1 MQFQRLSIVAAAL
14 FFGGCFLS
22 GCSSDSKSG
31 PDADSASSTTT
42 SSSKDTVIVE
52 GDLTANELDS
62 FRIRRSFQTSAKNF
76 NDAFQKGKF
85 DDFLNYLHPAIIA
98 ANGGRMSFKS
108 RLQEIYKADDTAL
121 YRQTLIG
128 PVSQMIGVRDPK
140 GNLTGWYCT
149 MPVRRWL
156 KGAPDEEFQ
165 LQWLGGQT
173 LNQGKNCYFVDITQ
187 IEKEK
192 IYQIM
197 PDFRYLLENQYR

>member
-1 MQFQRLSIVAAAL
+1 MQFQRLTFVAAAL
-14 FFGGCFLS
+14 FFGGCFLG
-22 GCSSDSKSG
+22 GCNSDSKSSS
-31 PDADSASSTTT
+31 DSDTESTTTASST
-42 SSSKDTVIVE
+42 KDSLIVE
-52 GDLTANELDS
+52 GDLTASELDS
-62 FRIRRSFQTSAKNF
+62 FRIRRAFQTSAKNF
-76 NDAFQKGKF
+76 NAAFQKGNF
-85 DDFLNYLHPAIIA
+85 DEFLNYLHPVIIA
-98 ANGGRMSFKS
+98 ANGGKNSFKV
-108 RLQEIYKADDTAL
+108 RLQQIYNPNDTAL

-156 KGAPDEEFQ
+156 KGAPDQEFQ

-173 LNQGKNCYFVDITQ
+173 VNDGKNCYFLDITQ

-197 PDFRYLLENQYR
+197 PDFRYLLEKQQR